1 MYIHVFLSVILNSYM
16 FQISLTCYQN
26 SFMNLHFQLWD
37 QLVPSSFEEGGL
49 GLLLNLFLLLDQELH
64 KHTEKYI

>member
-1 MYIHVFLSVILNSYM
+1 M